1 MGKFLV
7 NIVAAG
13 LMVSGAAQ
21 ADMPLSEQDK
31 DQIIGE
37 YSYVGPFS
45 DTTINVALEFYKNDD
60 NELQAGGKVR
70 AKIMPEGQWIAEELH
85 TFRLLSAKEWAEEW
99 KVTELSGK
107 RCDED
112 RLCVVAVDN
121 STLNGEEYGTAM
133 RLMQFESDF
142 SSFQSYTVPKKGEPG
157 YLGVIIKK
165 KVGAQEISG
174 APSKPADGI
183 EPDQAQ
189 ASLASLQ
196 LEIELEF
203 WKSVERVSEVP
214 LYQAYL
220 DKFPDGVFAPIAKL
234 RIQQI
239 EKSKKE

>member
-7 NIVAAG
+7 NFVAAG
-13 LMVSGAAQ
+13 LMVSAVAQ

-70 AKIMPEGQWIAEELH
+70 AKVMPEGQWITVELH

-112 RLCVVAVDN
+112 RLCVVAVDK
-121 STLNGEEYGTAM
+121 STLNGEEYGFAM

-142 SSFQSYTVPKKGEPG
+142 SSFQSYVSFHNAVRQKRTQHIPKLIKRALFNSSIIFIICVLISIGEK
-157 YLGVIIKK
+157 I
-165 KVGAQEISG
+165 
-174 APSKPADGI
+174 D
-183 EPDQAQ
+183 
-189 ASLASLQ
+189 
-196 LEIELEF
+196 LEVRT
-203 WKSVERVSEVP
+203 SQTP
-214 LYQAYL
+214 
-220 DKFPDGVFAPIAKL
+220 
-234 RIQQI
+234 
-239 EKSKKE
+239 